1 MYKKYKDK
9 NYEFMYY
16 QITYNNSTTP
26 YTEYVRHKL
35 YKKLIFHIISVLKEE
50 KVTLKSGNKKI
61 TQIIGDNLA
70 MFIALNLMEK
80 KHLEDPLIPYNARKN
95 TTFIKTLSFLGNI
108 NMEKA
113 KEVFK
118 KIKLCK
124 HLNSIVKEVE
134 KTKQDNEKVVKKGNK
149 YTYKDVTLFIE
160 HQLYKKLKNRYKSN
174 NLENDIF
181 CLLLRYKTFGGN
193 SHQFAMEI
201 KFKNML
207 RKKYNINFECF
218 ASAINV
224 HYDHYCSLFYDI
236 EKHFGSYGNFYLVKY
251 IRGFYIANPPY
262 ETVLLEK
269 MVKKFIDSCKESN
282 QPLSISYGLP
292 NWGAYEKFKPL
303 EMTRKSKFL
312 SYIRCMKK
320 GEVFWYDRLN
330 NKKIK
335 IPSHCRSIIQ
345 NTEGKQE
352 NNIDDFDN
360 IVNNYW
366 VA

>member
-16 QITYNNSTTP
+16 ETSYDNPTNP
-26 YTEYVRHKL
+26 LTEYMRYKL
-35 YKKLIFHIISVLKEE
+35 YKKLIDHITIVLKEE
-50 KVTLKSGNKKI
+50 NVHLKSGNKKLK
-61 TQIIGDNLA
+61 QIIGDNLA
-70 MFIALNLMEK
+70 MYIALNLMEK

-95 TTFIKTLSFLGNI
+95 NTFIKTLSFLGNI

-124 HLNSIVKEVE
+124 HLNSIVKEVGKVNE
-134 KTKQDNEKVVKKGNK
+134 DKEKVVKKGNK
-149 YTYKDVTLFIE
+149 YTYKDISLFID
-160 HQLYKKLKNRYKSN
+160 HQVYKKLKNRYKSN

-201 KFKNML
+201 KFKNVL

-236 EKHFGSYGNFYLVKY
+236 EKNFGSYGNFYLVKY
-251 IRGFYIANPPY
+251 IRGFFIANPPY
-262 ETVLLEK
+262 ETILLEK
-269 MVKKFIDSCKESN
+269 MVKKFIDSCKESV
-282 QPLSISYGLP
+282 QALSISYGLP
-292 NWGAYEKFKPL
+292 NWGSYEKFKPL
-303 EMTRKSKFL
+303 EMTKKSKYL
-312 SYIRCMKK
+312 SYIRCMEA
-320 GEVFWYDRLN
+320 GGSFLV
-330 NKKIK
+330 
-335 IPSHCRSIIQ
+335 
-345 NTEGKQE
+345 
-352 NNIDDFDN
+352 
-360 IVNNYW
+360 
-366 VA
+366 